1 MFLTECACV
10 MPAGK
15 CPIRGMWM
23 VMICG
28 LLILQAGCGSSD
40 SEVDPDDRE
49 AVARAFLAQL
59 VEGTITP
66 GTIGFHEIPDQFVQE
81 GRALYIRYGCT
92 ICHGMEGGGNG
103 PVSYTLK
110 PPPRDFRDPG
120 AYRIGRDVVTIAGTL
135 RDGMPDSRSMVP
147 FPHIKDE
154 ERFKIAMYVASLQP
168 DFEGSPTEVPPTDV
182 TPAEGSP
189 AVGSPAE
196 GSPAEGSPA
205 VGSRADDLEVTGA
218 WVRATP
224 PNRDVTAAY
233 LVIENRSDR
242 SRELLAVETPAAAY
256 TELHTM
262 RYVDDM
268 MEMEKIESLV
278 VPPRGAAG
286 LEPGG
291 DHIMLFGV
299 AAPLAEGDSV
309 SLTLRFAD
317 RSTRTVTA
325 EVLKDRRSTE

>member
-1 MFLTECACV
+1 MFWTECARV
-10 MPAGK
+10 TPAGM

-23 VMICG
+23 GMICG

-40 SEVDPDDRE
+40 SEPDPDDRE

-182 TPAEGSP
+182 PP
-189 AVGSPAE
+189 
-196 GSPAEGSPA
+196 
-205 VGSRADDLEVTGA
+205 ADDLEITGA

-325 EVLKDRRSTE
+325 EVWKDRRSTE

>member
-10 MPAGK
+10 IPAGK

-135 RDGMPDSRSMVP
+135 RDGMPDSPSMVP

-168 DFEGSPTEVPPTDV
+168 DFEGSPAV
-182 TPAEGSP
+182 GSP
-189 AVGSPAE
+189 AVGSPAV
-196 GSPAEGSPA
+196 GSPA
-205 VGSRADDLEVTGA
+205 VGSPADDLEIIGA

-317 RSTRTVTA
+317 QSTRTVTA

>member
-15 CPIRGMWM
+15 CPIRGLWK

-135 RDGMPDSRSMVP
+135 RDGMPDSPSMVP

-168 DFEGSPTEVPPTDV
+168 SAEESTTDVPPTK
-182 TPAEGSP
+182 
-189 AVGSPAE
+189 

-205 VGSRADDLEVTGA
+205 VGSRADDLEITGA

-268 MEMEKIESLV
+268 MEMEKIERVV

-317 RSTRTVTA
+317 QSTRTVTA
-325 EVLKDRRSTE
+325 EVWKDRRSTE

>member
-10 MPAGK
+10 MQAGK

-135 RDGMPDSRSMVP
+135 RDGMPDSPSMVP

-168 DFEGSPTEVPPTDV
+168 DFEGSP
-182 TPAEGSP
+182 AEGSP
-189 AVGSPAE
+189 AVGSPAV
-196 GSPAEGSPA
+196 GSP
-205 VGSRADDLEVTGA
+205 ADDLEITGA

-242 SRELLAVETPAAAY
+242 TRELLAVETPAATY

-317 RSTRTVTA
+317 QSTRTVTA

>member
-1 MFLTECACV
+1 MFLTECARV
-10 MPAGK
+10 TPAGK

-49 AVARAFLAQL
+49 AVARVFLAQL

-110 PPPRDFRDPG
+110 PPPRDFREPG

-135 RDGMPDSRSMVP
+135 RDGMPDSPSMVP

-168 DFEGSPTEVPPTDV
+168 DFEGSPAEGS
-182 TPAEGSP
+182 PAEGSP

-196 GSPAEGSPA
+196 GSPAVGSP
-205 VGSRADDLEVTGA
+205 ADDLEITGA

-242 SRELLAVETPAAAY
+242 TRELLAVETPAATY

-268 MEMEKIESLV
+268 MEMEKIERVV

-317 RSTRTVTA
+317 QSTRTVTA

>member
-1 MFLTECACV
+1 MFSTGSACV
-10 MPAGK
+10 TPAGK

-23 VMICG
+23 GMICG

-40 SEVDPDDRE
+40 SEVDPDDSE

-135 RDGMPDSRSMVP
+135 RDGMPDSPSMVP

-168 DFEGSPTEVPPTDV
+168 DFEGSP
-182 TPAEGSP
+182 AEGSP
-189 AVGSPAE
+189 AVGSPAV
-196 GSPAEGSPA
+196 GSP
-205 VGSRADDLEVTGA
+205 ADDLEITGA

-242 SRELLAVETPAAAY
+242 TRELLAVETPAAAY

-317 RSTRTVTA
+317 QSTRTVTA